1 MAVRRKSRKRVGSRL
16 ITSSDFL
23 LFMPIGSPGLKAV
36 MSYYQSAMKVTA
48 EGDVSVS
55 DETIQGLGTA
65 TSFLKHSLFGA
76 ITRIASP
83 TPPPAPSLP
92 SRQYQEHQDTQPESN
107 PHLPSLHTEAAV
119 ASDHDDRSHASRA
132 LAFMSML
139 TDFVPDPGYFL
150 AGGISGVASR
160 TTTAPLD
167 RLKVYLIAQTGTNE
181 AVQAVKHGAPAAAA
195 KSSANTLVKACK
207 ELWAAGGIRSLFA
220 GEFSSVTVS
229 CFC

>member
-1 MAVRRKSRKRVGSRL
+1 
-16 ITSSDFL
+16 
-23 LFMPIGSPGLKAV
+23 MPTGSPGIKAV
-36 MSYYQSAMKVTA
+36 MSYYQGAVKMTA
-48 EGDVSVS
+48 EGDVSLS

-83 TPPPAPSLP
+83 PPPAPSP
-92 SRQYQEHQDTQPESN
+92 SRQYSDHHDTLPESN
-107 PHLPSLHTEAAV
+107 PPLPSLHTEAAV
-119 ASDHDDRSHASRA
+119 VDDHDDRSYASRA

-139 TDFVPDPGYFL
+139 TEFVPDPGYFL

-181 AVQAVKHGAPAAAA
+181 AVQAVKSGAPAVAA

-220 GEFSSVTVS
+220 GEFVFSDSVS
-229 CFC
+229 A

>member
-1 MAVRRKSRKRVGSRL
+1 MAVRLGNLSSTGPRL
-16 ITSSDFL
+16 TTNSDFL
-23 LFMPIGSPGLKAV
+23 LFMPTSSPGIKAV
-36 MSYYQSAMKVTA
+36 MSYYQGAVKVTA

-55 DETIQGLGTA
+55 DETIQGIGTA

-83 TPPPAPSLP
+83 PPAPSPLP
-92 SRQYQEHQDTQPESN
+92 SRQYPDHHDTLPESN
-107 PHLPSLHTEAAV
+107 SPLPSLHKEAAV
-119 ASDHDDRSHASRA
+119 VDDHDDRSYASRA

-181 AVQAVKHGAPAAAA
+181 AVQAVKSGAPTAAA

-220 GEFSSVTVS
+220 GEFMLPSSV
-229 CFC
+229 

>member
-1 MAVRRKSRKRVGSRL
+1 M
-16 ITSSDFL
+16 TSSDFL
-23 LFMPIGSPGLKAV
+23 LFMPTSSSGIKAV
-36 MSYYQSAMKVTA
+36 MSYYQGAVKVTA
-48 EGDVSVS
+48 EGDVSLS
-55 DETIQGLGTA
+55 DETIQGIGTA

-83 TPPPAPSLP
+83 SPPPQAPAP
-92 SRQYQEHQDTQPESN
+92 SRQYPEHHDTLPESN
-107 PHLPSLHTEAAV
+107 PPLPSLHTEAAV
-119 ASDHDDRSHASRA
+119 VSDLDDRSHASRA

-139 TDFVPDPGYFL
+139 TEFVPDPGYFL

-181 AVQAVKHGAPAAAA
+181 AVQAVKSGAPTAAA

-220 GEFSSVTVS
+220 GEFVFPSSVST
-229 CFC
+229 